1 VTKDDF
7 RKLFQL
13 ALNTA
18 ANNIDKHADI
28 PVARSFL
35 IDLHAPGFSGQAVSF
50 EEALDHL
57 YLGDNLFYKIID
69 VAIEE
74 LRSRESV
81 VFVRVSGHP
90 PTDFDKTCDPAGL
103 GPFKHVLAA
112 HVNDRRPRENSAR
125 EPIGVI
131 VGEKLSGVNFVLD
144 YWQLQF
150 DGPIITVWTRIEVA
164 ENKSV
169 LRDGDDQFRNL
180 LCSQIGKIVEHAN
193 VTREDITITFA
204 DRSSISLSLRERD
217 LRGPDGVLIQGPGG
231 MLARYPA

>member
-7 RKLFQL
+7 RKLFQI

-18 ANNIDKHADI
+18 ANNVDKHVDI
-28 PVARSFL
+28 PVVRSFL
-35 IDLHAPGFSGQAVSF
+35 IDLHVPGVSGHAVSF
-50 EEALDHL
+50 EEALDYL

-69 VAIEE
+69 VAIKE
-74 LRSRESV
+74 LRPRESV
-81 VFVRVSGHP
+81 VLVRASEHS

-112 HVNDRRPRENSAR
+112 HVDDRRLRENSAR
-125 EPIGVI
+125 EPIGI
-131 VGEKLSGVNFVLD
+131 IAGEKLSGVNFVLD

-150 DGPIITVWTRIEVA
+150 DGPTITVWTRIEVA

-193 VTREDITITFA
+193 VTQDGITITFA
-204 DRSSISLSLRERD
+204 DKSSISISLRERD
-217 LRGPDGVLIQGPGG
+217 LRGPEGVLIQSPGG
-231 MLARYPA
+231 MLARYPV

>member
-18 ANNIDKHADI
+18 ANNVDKHVDI
-28 PVARSFL
+28 PVVRSFL
-35 IDLHAPGFSGQAVSF
+35 IDLHVPGVSGHAVSF
-50 EEALDHL
+50 EEALDQL
-57 YLGDNLFYKIID
+57 YLGDNFFYKIID
-69 VAIEE
+69 VAIKE
-74 LRSRESV
+74 LRPRESV
-81 VFVRVSGHP
+81 VLVRASEHP

-112 HVNDRRPRENSAR
+112 RVDDQRLRENSAR
-125 EPIGVI
+125 EPIGII

-150 DGPIITVWTRIEVA
+150 DGPAITVWTRIEVA

-193 VTREDITITFA
+193 VTQDGITITFA
-204 DRSSISLSLRERD
+204 DKSSISISLRERD
-217 LRGPDGVLIQGPGG
+217 LRGPEGVLIQGPGG
-231 MLARYPA
+231 MLARYPV